1 MGGLWCNLRMVTPA
15 GPRDAG
21 SLRPLDALL
30 TETDDVLRR
39 GSPAGARV
47 WSTGFPAL
55 DTVLTG
61 GFRSGELVLL
71 GGPAGHGKTTIGLQ
85 LARNVVAA
93 GASALVLSYEH
104 ESHTLLERLI
114 SMEAAEGDPG
124 EVAGVIDVRHALET
138 AVHGGSLDAVLG
150 ALPGGG
156 RALAALSG
164 YGDRLQ
170 IHESSGATTT
180 LDTVRETVDRVTEAT
195 GQAPF
200 VLLDYI
206 QKVPADGAE
215 EDERITAV
223 AEGLKDLAL
232 SARVPVVAISAADKE
247 ALASGHRMRT
257 HDLRGSSALAFEADV
272 VLIVNDKVDVVSREH
287 LVYNLGNIQRFRG
300 WSVVSVEKN
309 RHGKA
314 HVELEFA
321 KDFEHGRFHT
331 EGQEVTERLIDD
343 RVFVS

>member
-1 MGGLWCNLRMVTPA
+1 MAT
-15 GPRDAG
+15 
-21 SLRPLDALL
+21 
-30 TETDDVLRR
+30 
-39 GSPAGARV
+39 
-47 WSTGFPAL
+47 
-55 DTVLTG
+55 
-61 GFRSGELVLL
+61 
-71 GGPAGHGKTTIGLQ
+71 
-85 LARNVVAA
+85 
-93 GASALVLSYEH
+93 ALVFSYEH

-114 SMEAAEGDPG
+114 SMEAAERDPG
-124 EVAGVIDVRHALET
+124 EVAGVIDVRRALENGRRRRL
-138 AVHGGSLDAVLG
+138 ARRRSSAACPAG
-150 ALPGGG
+150 AGPM
-156 RALAALSG
+156 RRSSS

-180 LDTVRETVDRVTEAT
+180 LEQVRAAVDRVTKAT

-206 QKVPADGAE
+206 QKVPVDRAE
-215 EDERITAV
+215 ESDRITAA

-232 SARVPVVAISAADKE
+232 SARVPVVAISAADKA
-247 ALASGHRMRT
+247 ALAAGHRMRT
-257 HDLRGSSALAFEADV
+257 HDLRGSSALAYEADV

-287 LVYNLGNIQRFRG
+287 LVYDLGNIQRFRG

-331 EGQEVTERLIDD
+331 AGQEIAERLIDD

>member
-1 MGGLWCNLRMVTPA
+1 MSC
-15 GPRDAG
+15 
-21 SLRPLDALL
+21 
-30 TETDDVLRR
+30 
-39 GSPAGARV
+39 
-47 WSTGFPAL
+47 
-55 DTVLTG
+55 
-61 GFRSGELVLL
+61 VLL
-71 GGPAGHGKTTIGLQ
+71 GGPAGHGKTTLGLQ
-85 LARNVVAA
+85 MARNVVAA
-93 GASALVLSYEH
+93 GASALVFSYEH
-104 ESHTLLERLI
+104 DSHTLLERLI
-114 SMEAAEGDPG
+114 SMEAAERRPRARWP
-124 EVAGVIDVRHALET
+124 ESSTCVSRWRTPST
-138 AVHGGSLDAVLG
+138 AVRSARSSAACAGGT
-150 ALPGGG
+150 
-156 RALAALSG
+156 RAHAALVG

-180 LDTVRETVDRVTEAT
+180 LEQVWAAVDRVTKAT

-206 QKVPADGAE
+206 QKLPVDRAE
-215 EDERITAV
+215 ESDRITAA

-232 SARVPVVAISAADKE
+232 SARVPVLAISAADK
-247 ALASGHRMRT
+247 AAHAAGHRMRT
-257 HDLRGSSALAFEADV
+257 HDLRGSSALAYEADV

-287 LVYNLGNIQRFRG
+287 LVYDLGNIQRFRG

-331 EGQEVTERLIDD
+331 AGQEIAERLIDD

>member
-1 MGGLWCNLRMVTPA
+1 VESAPKVA
-15 GPRDAG
+15 VAP
-21 SLRPLDALL
+21 
-30 TETDDVLRR
+30 
-39 GSPAGARV
+39 
-47 WSTGFPAL
+47 
-55 DTVLTG
+55 
-61 GFRSGELVLL
+61 
-71 GGPAGHGKTTIGLQ
+71 
-85 LARNVVAA
+85 VAA
-93 GASALVLSYEH
+93 VGWLDDAVRAGGGEVVGLDEATALVWAHPKDGASLASVL
-104 ESHTLLERLI
+104 
-114 SMEAAEGDPG
+114 AD
-124 EVAGVIDVRHALET
+124 
-138 AVHGGSLDAVLG
+138 
-150 ALPGGG
+150 LPGGTAAHD
-156 RALAALSG
+156 ALIG

-170 IHESSGATTT
+170 IHESSGATTS
-180 LDTVRETVDRVTEAT
+180 LEEIAAVIGRVAQTT

-206 QKVPADGAE
+206 QKVPVDGDE
-215 EDERITAV
+215 ENARVTAV

-232 SARVPVVAISAADKE
+232 AARVPIVTISAADKE

-257 HDLRGSSALAFEADV
+257 HDLRGSSALAYEADV

-287 LVYNLGNIQRFRG
+287 LVYDLGNIQRFRG

-331 EGQEVTERLIDD
+331 AGQEIAERLIDD